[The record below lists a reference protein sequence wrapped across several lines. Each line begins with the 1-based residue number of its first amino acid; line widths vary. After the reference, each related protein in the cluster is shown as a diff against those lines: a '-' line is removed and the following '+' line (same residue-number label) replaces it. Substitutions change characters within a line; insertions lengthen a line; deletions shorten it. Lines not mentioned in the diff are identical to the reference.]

1 MGAVFR
7 EIYAY
12 REMYKNMVKRDL
24 RTRYKAS
31 FFGFLWTFI
40 NPLLQL
46 IVYSVVF
53 SSIMRMNVPHYPMFL
68 FVVLL
73 PWIFFANTT
82 QEAAN
87 LIVSNSNI
95 VKKVYFP
102 REILPLASATAGLV
116 NLGLSFLI
124 ALVALL
130 LFHLPLTWSLIAL
143 PLVMGLE
150 FIFTLGI
157 SLVISA
163 VNVYFRDV
171 EHIWG
176 ILMMAWFYL
185 TPIVYPLNMAPEKY
199 LKYLFLN
206 PMVTLTEAYRDI
218 LYYGVFPYFPG
229 LGAFAMLSVLVL
241 IFGYLIFK
249 RLSKGFAEQV

>member
-1 MGAVFR
+1 MGAVLR

-12 REMYKNMVKRDL
+12 REMFKNMVKRNL

-31 FFGFLWTFI
+31 FFGFFWTFI

-46 IVYSVVF
+46 GVYSIVF
-53 SSIMRMNVPHYPMFL
+53 STIMRMNVAHYPMFL

-73 PWIFFANTT
+73 PWIFFATTT

-87 LIVSNSNI
+87 LIISNSNI
-95 VKKVYFP
+95 VKKIYFP
-102 REILPLASATAGLV
+102 REILPLASAAAGLV
-116 NLGLSFLI
+116 NLGLSFLVAFI
-124 ALVALL
+124 ALL
-130 LFHLPLTWSLIAL
+130 LSHIPLTWSVLAL

-150 FIFTLGI
+150 FIFTLGVSFI
-157 SLVISA
+157 LAA

-176 ILMMAWFYL
+176 IVMMAWFYL
-185 TPIVYPLNMAPEKY
+185 TPIVYPLNVIPAKY
-199 LKYLFLN
+199 IKYLFLN
-206 PMVTLTEAYRDI
+206 PMVTLMEAYRDI

-229 LGAFAMLSVLVL
+229 LGIFAIMGFSIL
-241 IFGYLIFK
+241 IFGYLVFK

>member
-1 MGAVFR
+1 MLSVIR
-7 EIYAY
+7 EIYDY

-46 IVYSVVF
+46 AVYSVVF
-53 SSIMRMNVPHYPMFL
+53 STIMRMNIDHYPMFL

-73 PWIFFANTT
+73 PWIFFASTT

-102 REILPLASATAGLV
+102 REILPLATATAGLV
-116 NLGLSFLI
+116 NLALSFLI

-130 LFHLPLTWSLIAL
+130 LFHIPLTFSLIAL
-143 PLVMGLE
+143 PLVMAIE
-150 FIFTLGI
+150 FIFVLGV
-157 SLVISA
+157 SLIVSA
-163 VNVYFRDV
+163 VNVYFRDI

-185 TPIVYPLNMAPEKY
+185 TPIVYPLNMAPAKY

-229 LGAFAMLSVLVL
+229 LGMFALMSVFVL
-241 IFGYLIFK
+241 IFGYLVFK
-249 RLSKGFAEQV
+249 HLSKGFAEQV

>member
-1 MGAVFR
+1 MGAAFR

-12 REMYKNMVKRDL
+12 REMFKNMVKRNL

-31 FFGFLWTFI
+31 FFGFFWTFI

-46 IVYSVVF
+46 VVYSIVF
-53 SSIMRMNVPHYPMFL
+53 STIMRMNVEHYPMFL

-73 PWIFFANTT
+73 PWIFFASTT

-95 VKKVYFP
+95 IKKVYFP

-116 NLGLSFLI
+116 NLGLSFPIAFI
-124 ALVALL
+124 AL
-130 LFHLPLTWSLIAL
+130 LFSHIPLTWSILAL
-143 PLVMGLE
+143 PLVMGIE
-150 FIFTLGI
+150 FVFTLGV
-157 SLVISA
+157 SLVLAA

-176 ILMMAWFYL
+176 IVMMAWFYL
-185 TPIVYPLNMAPEKY
+185 TPIVYPLNVAPAKY

-206 PMVTLTEAYRDI
+206 PMVTLMEAYRDI

-229 LGAFAMLSVLVL
+229 LGMFALMSFLVF
-241 IFGYLIFK
+241 IFGYLVFK
-249 RLSKGFAEQV
+249 RLSRGFAEQV

>member
-1 MGAVFR
+1 MGSIFK

-12 REMYKNMVKRDL
+12 RELYKNMVKRNL

-31 FFGFLWTFI
+31 FFGFLWTFL

-46 IVYSVVF
+46 VVYSLVF
-53 SSIMRMNVPHYPMFL
+53 STIMRMGIKNYSMFL

-73 PWIFFANTT
+73 PWIFFASTT

-95 VKKVYFP
+95 IKKVYFP
-102 REILPLASATAGLV
+102 REILPLASASAGLI
-116 NLGLSFLI
+116 NMGLSFLI
-124 ALVALL
+124 AFIALL
-130 LFHLPLTWSLIAL
+130 LYHIPITLSIIAL
-143 PLVMGLE
+143 PLVMGIE
-150 FIFTLGI
+150 FIFTLGV
-157 SLVISA
+157 SLLIAA

-176 ILMMAWFYL
+176 ILMMGWFYL
-185 TPIVYPLNMAPEKY
+185 TPIVFPINLIPAKY
-199 LKYLFLN
+199 MKYLFFN

-218 LYYGVFPYFPG
+218 LYYGVFPYLPG
-229 LGAFAMLSVLVL
+229 LGILTLLSVLVL
-241 IFGYLIFK
+241 VFGYLIFK

>member
-1 MGAVFR
+1 MLSVLR
-7 EIYAY
+7 ELYAY
-12 REMYKNMVKRDL
+12 REMYKNMVKRNL

-46 IVYSVVF
+46 VVYSVVF
-53 SSIMRMNVPHYPMFL
+53 STIMRMNIKNYPMFL

-82 QEAAN
+82 QEATG
-87 LIVSNSNI
+87 LIVSNNNI
-95 VKKVYFP
+95 IKKVYFP
-102 REILPLASATAGLV
+102 REILPLASTTAGLV

-124 ALVALL
+124 AFVALL
-130 LFHLPLTWSLIAL
+130 LFRIPLTLSLAAL
-143 PLVMGLE
+143 PLVMILE
-150 FIFTLGI
+150 FIFTLGV
-157 SLVISA
+157 SLLVAAIT
-163 VNVYFRDV
+163 VYFRDV

-185 TPIVYPLNMAPEKY
+185 TPIVYPLNVAPGKY

-229 LGAFAMLSVLVL
+229 LGVFALMSCFVLV
-241 IFGYLIFK
+241 FGYLVFR

>member
-1 MGAVFR
+1 MGSVFN

-12 REMYKNMVKRDL
+12 RELYKNMVKRDL

-31 FFGFLWTFI
+31 FLGFMWTFI

-46 IVYSVVF
+46 VVYSVMF
-53 SSIMRMNVPHYPMFL
+53 STIMRMNIDKYPMFL

-73 PWIFFANTT
+73 PWLFFANTT
-82 QEAAN
+82 QEATN
-87 LIVSNSNI
+87 LIISNSNI

-116 NLGLSFLI
+116 NLGLSYII
-124 ALVALL
+124 ALAALL
-130 LFHLPLTWSLIAL
+130 LFRIPLRPSLISL

-150 FIFTLGI
+150 FIFTLGVSFI
-157 SLVISA
+157 VSA
-163 VNVYFRDV
+163 VNVYFRDT

-176 ILMMAWFYL
+176 ILLMAWFYL
-185 TPIVYPLNMAPEKY
+185 TPIVYSVNIIPAHY
-199 LKYLFLN
+199 LKYIFFN
-206 PMVTLTEAYRDI
+206 PLVTLTEAYRDI

-229 LGAFAMLSVLVL
+229 LLMFALLSLFVLV
-241 IFGYLIFK
+241 FGYLVFK
-249 RLSKGFAEQV
+249 RLAKGFAEQI

>member
-12 REMYKNMVKRDL
+12 REMYKNMVKRNL

-31 FFGFLWTFI
+31 FFGFFWTFI

-46 IVYSVVF
+46 VVYSIVF
-53 SSIMRMNVPHYPMFL
+53 STIMRMNVKHYPMFL

-73 PWIFFANTT
+73 PWIFFASTT

-95 VKKVYFP
+95 IKKIYFP

-116 NLGLSFLI
+116 NLALSFLV
-124 ALVALL
+124 AFVALL
-130 LFHLPLTWSLIAL
+130 IFHIPLTWSILAL
-143 PLVMGLE
+143 PLVMGIE
-150 FIFTLGI
+150 FVFTLGV
-157 SLVISA
+157 SLVLAA

-176 ILMMAWFYL
+176 IVIMAWFYL
-185 TPIVYPLNMAPEKY
+185 TPIVYPLNMAPVKY

-206 PMVTLTEAYRDI
+206 PMVTLMEAYRDI
-218 LYYGVFPYFPG
+218 LYNGVFPYFPG
-229 LGAFAMLSVLVL
+229 LGMFALMAFFVL
-241 IFGYLIFK
+241 IFGYLVFK